1 MYIFGGYDKDTFVS
15 NDLYEFNFN
24 TLTWK
29 KVKTK
34 GRYPKDRYHHSAVVY
49 QGSMYIFGGF
59 KCFNELMEYRFG
71 MSAPLLPLPP
81 PSRFSNNF
89 FFISISPAT
98 ETWSLV
104 NARGTLPRPRWG
116 HKAVVYNDKMYMF
129 GGQDLIKTFD
139 DLYEFCFGRKSL
151 SFVPVVNIHLPP
163 FSLLLLLNRNQHL
176 EEITE

>member
-71 MSAPLLPLPP
+71 MSAPLLPPPLP
-81 PSRFSNNF
+81 SLSNNF
-89 FFISISPAT
+89 FHFHISSDGD
-98 ETWSLV
+98 LV
-104 NARGTLPRPRWG
+104 ASQCPG
-116 HKAVVYNDKMYMF
+116 HP
-129 GGQDLIKTFD
+129 T
-139 DLYEFCFGRKSL
+139 
-151 SFVPVVNIHLPP
+151 
-163 FSLLLLLNRNQHL
+163 
-176 EEITE
+176 